1 MEALQV
7 TPYNRSSVC
16 TAMCHMLFSHFIMI
30 SLMSPTDLSEKHHHH
45 FPIRAFLPQ
54 STDET
59 KAVCPCG
66 KREALPITQ
75 SIYSQFYWKLD

>member
-1 MEALQV
+1 MEALEV

-30 SLMSPTDLSEKHHHH
+30 SLMSPTDLSEKHHRH
-45 FPIRAFLPQ
+45 FPISKMPR
-54 STDET
+54 SMNET

-66 KREALPITQ
+66 KRGALPITQ